1 MCSVVEIGEVV
12 GHCARSV
19 RSSGAA
25 GLAGAAFVRFVAA
38 GVNVLGTQKRAG
50 FCLGSEWNLAQKR
63 IERVQI
69 LLKAKEWREVIS
81 CLPRLL
87 MCEYCSL

>member
-1 MCSVVEIGEVV
+1 MCNVVEIGEVV
-12 GHCARSV
+12 GHCERSV

-38 GVNVLGTQKRAG
+38 GVDVLGSPKRAD

-63 IERVQI
+63 IERVR
-69 LLKAKEWREVIS
+69 LLLIAKEWREVIS

-87 MCEYCSL
+87 MCE

>member
-12 GHCARSV
+12 GHCARSF

-38 GVNVLGTQKRAG
+38 GVNVLDSPKRAG

-63 IERVQI
+63 IERV
-69 LLKAKEWREVIS
+69 
-81 CLPRLL
+81 RLL
-87 MCEYCSL
+87 LIAKGWR